1 MPLSV
6 RSRLFLGAVGTAT
19 WSPGRDS
26 CAWMHD
32 TALYKKILRID
43 KPWLISQVTMDDAA
57 LTIRVLVEIRGALR
71 VRA

>member
-1 MPLSV
+1 
-6 RSRLFLGAVGTAT
+6 
-19 WSPGRDS
+19 
-26 CAWMHD
+26 MHD
-32 TALYKKILRID
+32 TDLYKKILRID